1 MVEFNSCNS
10 ILIFHLRMDAAKFAK
25 VGNTDRGTYL
35 ERDDTDQ
42 IKIALAHCP
51 LLKHNLEH
59 TSSFAKAIRIRQNI
73 RKSRGAKVSNH
84 EKEK

>member
-1 MVEFNSCNS
+1 
-10 ILIFHLRMDAAKFAK
+10 MDAAKFAK

-73 RKSRGAKVSNH
+73 LRKSRGPRLAIMNFDLHQKTI
-84 EKEK
+84 KFFT